1 MVRKR
6 DGENEDVVQKLPKGK
21 NAGGVISELGEQQEK
36 EAGNGNGLEV

>member
-1 MVRKR
+1 MKMWCR
-6 DGENEDVVQKLPKGK
+6 NYQKE